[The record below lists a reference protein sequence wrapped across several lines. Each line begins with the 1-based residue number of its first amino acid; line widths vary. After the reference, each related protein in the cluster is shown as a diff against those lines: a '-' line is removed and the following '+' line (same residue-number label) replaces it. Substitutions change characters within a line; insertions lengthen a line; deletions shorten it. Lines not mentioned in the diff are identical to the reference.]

1 MSYQPYV
8 DPVGMDP
15 RHYGFADSVKRAFSQ
30 YAKFDGVASV
40 AEFWWFFLF
49 NAIVGGVLYFLAIV
63 LAIGGAAS
71 GGDEDAAGASGV
83 VVMLILGLYG
93 LAIFLPNLGLTIRR
107 LHDAGYSGF
116 FFLLNFLGPLSIV
129 LLHSVHLAF

>member
-15 RHYGFADSVKRAFSQ
+15 RHYGFVDSVKRAFSQ
-30 YAKFDGVASV
+30 YAKFDGVASI
-40 AEFWWFFLF
+40 AEYWWFVLF
-49 NAIVGGVLYFLAIV
+49 NTIVAGVLYFLAFV
-63 LAIGGAAS
+63 LLIGTAAS
-71 GGDEDAAGASGV
+71 GGDGDAAGVSGV

-93 LAIFLPNLGLTIRR
+93 LAVLLPGLGLTIRR

-116 FFLLNFLGPLSIV
+116 FILLNFLGPLSIV
-129 LLHSVHLAF
+129 PVILCI